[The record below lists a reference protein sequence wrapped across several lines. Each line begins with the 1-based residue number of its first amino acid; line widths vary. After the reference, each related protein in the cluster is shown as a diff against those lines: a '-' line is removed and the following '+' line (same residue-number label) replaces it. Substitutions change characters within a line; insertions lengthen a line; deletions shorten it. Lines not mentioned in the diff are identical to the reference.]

1 VTDAGRVRGRTR
13 VAGIIGHPVEHSRS
27 PAIWNAG
34 FSALR
39 LDWVFVA
46 FPAPPGR
53 AAAALDGVRALG
65 IAGLTVTMPHK
76 ADAAEACD
84 RLTATATRL
93 GAVNAVVVRDGELV
107 GDSTD
112 GEGLVRSLRDEGVDA
127 AGRRCL
133 VLGAGG
139 AARAIA
145 LALGDAGATVV
156 VAARRADAAAVAAA
170 LAPGGEAIGL
180 ADIDDRLD
188 AVDVVVNATPLG
200 MDGEPPPFDPGRL
213 RTDQLVVDTVYH
225 PVETPL
231 LAMARARGVRAVN
244 GLGMLVHQAAVS
256 FESFTGEVAPLEVM
270 RAAAHGAGG

>member
-1 VTDAGRVRGRTR
+1 
-13 VAGIIGHPVEHSRS
+13 
-27 PAIWNAG
+27 
-34 FSALR
+34 
-39 LDWVFVA
+39 
-46 FPAPPGR
+46 
-53 AAAALDGVRALG
+53 
-65 IAGLTVTMPHK
+65 MPHK

-84 RLTATATRL
+84 RLTPTAARL
-93 GAVNAVVVRDGELV
+93 GAVNAVVARDGGLV

-145 LALGDAGATVV
+145 LALGNAGATVV

-180 ADIDDRLD
+180 GEVDDRLAD
-188 AVDVVVNATPLG
+188 VDVVVNATPLG
-200 MDGEPPPFDPGRL
+200 MAGEPPPFDPDRL

-231 LAMARARGVRAVN
+231 LALARARDVRAVN

-256 FESFTGEVAPLEVM
+256 FESFTGEVAPLEAM
-270 RAAAHGAGG
+270 HAAAHGADE